1 VAANSATTAV
11 AALSGG
17 CVRVQ
22 TQIDIACPPQVVFDY
37 VTTPALWHTWHP
49 ATVAVL
55 GVLHRPLVKGESA
68 LEVIAVGGR
77 RDKALWT
84 VLACNPPHQWEIA
97 TDTTNGSA
105 RIVYQLTPIPD
116 GSRFERTLE
125 FRSKHRLWRSLDSTL
140 TRWILKRQSATALH
154 NLKSLLEHP

>member
-1 VAANSATTAV
+1 VAANSARIAV
-11 AALSGG
+11 AVLSGR

-22 TQIDIACPPQVVFDY
+22 TQIDIACPPEVVFDY
-37 VTTPALWHTWHP
+37 VTTPALWHRWHP

-55 GVLHRPLVKGESA
+55 GVPTRPLVAGETA
-68 LEVIAVGGR
+68 LEVFAVGGR

-97 TDTTNGSA
+97 TDTASGSA
-105 RIVYQLTPIPD
+105 RIVYQLTPIAD
-116 GSRFERTLE
+116 GSRFDRTLE
-125 FRSKHRLWRSLDSTL
+125 FRSKHWLWRSLDSTL

-154 NLKSLLEHP
+154 NLKSVLERP